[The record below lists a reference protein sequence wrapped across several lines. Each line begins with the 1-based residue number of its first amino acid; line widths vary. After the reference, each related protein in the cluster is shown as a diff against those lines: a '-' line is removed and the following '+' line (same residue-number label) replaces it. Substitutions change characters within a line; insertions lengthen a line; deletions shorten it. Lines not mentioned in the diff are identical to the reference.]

1 MPRYIVERTF
11 PDGAGSALGMPSA
24 APRRQ
29 IVSTN
34 SEEQVTWIHSYGS
47 VDDRRTFCVCDAPSP
62 EAIRSA
68 ARRNA
73 LPVDR
78 ITEVRIIDP
87 YFGGPPEGEGRT

>member
-11 PDGAGSALGMPSA
+11 TAAA
-24 APRRQ
+24 APVLEAPPAASWQ
-29 IVSTN
+29 GIVSTN
-34 SEEQVTWIHSYGS
+34 SEEQVTWIHSYAS
-47 VDDRRTFCVCDAPSP
+47 VDDHRTFCVCDAPSP
-62 EAIRSA
+62 EAIRRA

-87 YFGGPPEGEGRT
+87 YFPGSPAGRGRT